1 MNQIFMDNYRLQEL
15 TESRLRFGSYCS
27 VEVDANPIPTA
38 AQGPTLISRLSSPK
52 RFMAIASL
60 FPGLNS
66 EAPRDSAKLLL
77 GERPTTG
84 LAEFAQHFLEEIR
97 NV

>member
-1 MNQIFMDNYRLQEL
+1 MQTQSLPQ
-15 TESRLRFGSYCS
+15 TKG
-27 VEVDANPIPTA
+27 
-38 AQGPTLISRLSSPK
+38 RLSSPK
-52 RFMAIASL
+52 RLPAIASL

-66 EAPRDSAKLLL
+66 QAPRDSAKLLL

-97 NV
+97 NVQIAATRSTGTLAAR

>member
-1 MNQIFMDNYRLQEL
+1 MQTQSLPQ
-15 TESRLRFGSYCS
+15 SK
-27 VEVDANPIPTA
+27 A
-38 AQGPTLISRLSSPK
+38 RLSSPK

-66 EAPRDSAKLLL
+66 QAPRDSAKLLL